1 MAKRIFMLLLLAL
14 LTVSCSG
21 GISVCTDN
29 NKSRPLPFPHA
40 MA

>member
-1 MAKRIFMLLLLAL
+1 MWKRMFILLLLTL
-14 LTVSCSG
+14 LTVSCARG
-21 GISVCTDN
+21 VSVCTDN